1 MTRTTG
7 RPQTRYVC
15 QSCGESFLRWEGQCR
30 ACSAWNSLVETQV
43 SSTPRSV
50 RSAAARRGI
59 AAGAMPVALADV
71 GQPDQPR
78 LAIGIAELDRV
89 LGGGLVPGSLV
100 LVGGEP
106 GIGKSTLLLQAAAGI
121 AARSGPLSVLYATG
135 EESVAQVRLRAER
148 LGLLDGPAAGIRIL
162 AESGVDRIAEIA
174 LAEPP
179 ALLVIDSVQT
189 ATIDDLDGPAGSVG
203 QVRGAALR
211 LMELA
216 KPEGI
221 AVVLVGHVTKDGSIA
236 GPKTLEHLVDA
247 VLTLEGE
254 RYAAIRLLRASKNR
268 FGSTEEVGVFEMGE
282 RGLAELAD
290 PARAFLAEHD
300 GPAPGSVIAPTLE
313 GSRPLLV
320 EVQALVA
327 PGPGGTPRR
336 TASGVDA
343 NRVALLVAVLA
354 RRAGIGL
361 ASHDIYVNLAGGL
374 SVDEPGLDLP
384 LALALASSLRDR
396 PIRPGTVA
404 IGEVGLLGEL
414 RSVAGVERRLR
425 EAARLGFDRAIV
437 PRPARSGPP
446 IAVAGLEIL
455 AVGSLREAIEV
466 AFSAGPAAGSRGG
479 SPAGSDRGQTVAA
492 GPARC

>member
-1 MTRTTG
+1 MSKTSG
-7 RPQTRYVC
+7 RPQTRFVC
-15 QSCGESFLRWEGQCR
+15 QTCGESFLRWEGQCR

-43 SSTPRSV
+43 RSEPRPSRLV
-50 RSAAARRGI
+50 VGSGLAAAATRL
-59 AAGAMPVALADV
+59 VDV
-71 GQPDQPR
+71 GEPERPR
-78 LAIGIAELDRV
+78 LPVGIGELDRV
-89 LGGGLVPGSLV
+89 LGGGLVPGSVV
-100 LVGGEP
+100 LLGGEP

-121 AARSGPLSVLYATG
+121 AGLVGPERVLYATG
-135 EESVAQVRLRAER
+135 EESAAQVRLRADR
-148 LGLLDGPAAGIRIL
+148 LGVLGGIGGAIHVL
-162 AESGVDRIAEIA
+162 AESSIDRIADVVSSGA
-174 LAEPP
+174 AGS
-179 ALLVIDSVQT
+179 ALLVVDSVQT

-216 KPEGI
+216 KPAGI

-254 RYAAIRLLRASKNR
+254 RYATVRLLRASKNR

-282 RGLAELAD
+282 TGMAELAD
-290 PARAFLAEHD
+290 PARAFLADHD
-300 GPAPGSVIAPTLE
+300 GPAPGSVVAPTLE

-320 EVQALVA
+320 EVQGLVA

-354 RRAGIGL
+354 RRAGVGL

-374 SVDEPGLDLP
+374 AVDEPGLDLP

-396 PIRPGTVA
+396 PIASGTVA

-414 RSVAGVERRLR
+414 RAVVGLERRLR
-425 EAARLGFDRAIV
+425 EAARLGFGRAIV
-437 PRPARSGPP
+437 PRPGRGPAIP
-446 IAVAGLEIL
+446 EIAGMEVV
-455 AVGSLREAIEV
+455 AVGSLREAIE
-466 AFSAGPAAGSRGG
+466 AALTPAGAGSGRM
-479 SPAGSDRGQTVAA
+479 AA
-492 GPARC
+492 ASARC

>member
-1 MTRTTG
+1 MSKASG
-7 RPQTRYVC
+7 RAQTRFVC

-30 ACSAWNSLVETQV
+30 ACSAWNSLVENQV
-43 SSTPRSV
+43 RTEPRPSRLV
-50 RSAAARRGI
+50 VGGGLTAPI
-59 AAGAMPVALADV
+59 ASRLIDV
-71 GQPDQPR
+71 GEPERPR
-78 LAIGIAELDRV
+78 IPIGIGELDRV
-89 LGGGLVPGSLV
+89 LGGGLVPGSVV
-100 LVGGEP
+100 LLGGEP

-121 AARSGPLSVLYATG
+121 AGLVGPDRVLYATG
-135 EESVAQVRLRAER
+135 EESTAQVRLRADR
-148 LGLLDGPAAGIRIL
+148 LGLLGGAGGAIHVL
-162 AESGVDRIAEIA
+162 AESSIDRIADVVSSGSRA
-174 LAEPP
+174 P

-189 ATIDDLDGPAGSVG
+189 ATVEDLDGPAGSVG

-216 KPEGI
+216 KPAGI

-254 RYAAIRLLRASKNR
+254 RYATVRLLRASKNR

-282 RGLAELAD
+282 AGMTEVAD

-300 GPAPGSVIAPTLE
+300 GPAPGSVVAPTLE

-320 EVQALVA
+320 EVQGLVA

-354 RRAGIGL
+354 RRAGVGL

-374 SVDEPGLDLP
+374 TVDEPGLDLP

-396 PIRPGTVA
+396 PIAVGTVA

-414 RSVAGVERRLR
+414 RSVVGLERRLR
-425 EAARLGFDRAIV
+425 EAARLGFVRAIV
-437 PRPARSGPP
+437 PRPGRGP
-446 IAVAGLEIL
+446 EIPVIPGVDL
-455 AVGSLREAIEV
+455 IAVGSLREAIEV
-466 AFSAGPAAGSRGG
+466 ALADSTGAPRRVTAAS
-479 SPAGSDRGQTVAA
+479 
-492 GPARC
+492 ARC

>member
-43 SSTPRSV
+43 GTTPRMV
-50 RSAAARRGI
+50 RAAVERGRI
-59 AAGAMPVALADV
+59 AAGTMPVALADV
-71 GQPDQPR
+71 DQPDEPR

-148 LGLLDGPAAGIRIL
+148 LGLLDGPAAAIRIL
-162 AESGVDRIAEIA
+162 AESAVDRIAEIA

-189 ATIDDLDGPAGSVG
+189 ATIDELDGPAGSVG

-466 AFSAGPAAGSRGG
+466 AFSTGASVASRGG
-479 SPAGSDRGQTVAA
+479 DPGGPDRGRTVAA
-492 GPARC
+492 GSARC